1 MAAFAELPDI
11 SDISKETPVEI
22 MAYKIYEY
30 WKIYKWP
37 SLLFTINVQ
46 KIMKPILMTAGSK
59 PSMPREILPSETYK
73 DFLSYFSKNYKN
85 YPDEF
90 IKELFIGAFEEN
102 NISGVI
108 RIVANQHDYDL
119 VDKASKEAV
128 YIDSE
133 LLDALRG
140 LNNIEPLIFEEGL
153 RIRGTIAKN
162 ATISNTIIILL
173 NKKRLEPVVPVVP
186 VTNRKR
192 KRNNK
197 NNKNNTKRRLAWQA
211 GTRKK
216 HRRSKT
222 SGRIKDR

>member
-1 MAAFAELPDI
+1 MAAFAGPPEGLEITKEMPVKDI
-11 SDISKETPVEI
+11 AD
-22 MAYKIYEY
+22 KIYEY

-37 SLLFTINVQ
+37 SLLFNINVQ

-59 PSMPREILPSETYK
+59 PSKPLEILPSEIYK

-119 VDKASKEAV
+119 VDKATKEVV

-133 LLDALRG
+133 LLDALRE

-173 NKKRLEPVVPVVP
+173 NKKRLEPVIPVVP

-192 KRNNK
+192 KRNN
-197 NNKNNTKRRLAWQA
+197 NPPTKRRIAWQA
-211 GTRKK
+211 GTRK
-216 HRRSKT
+216 RRTKSKAT
-222 SGRIKDR
+222 RRRR

>member
-1 MAAFAELPDI
+1 MASFAGPPSGLE
-11 SDISKETPVEI
+11 ISKDMPVNE
-22 MAYKIYEY
+22 MADRIYEY

-37 SLLFTINVQ
+37 SLLFNINVK

-59 PSMPREILPSETYK
+59 PSKPLEILPSSKYK
-73 DFLSYFSKNYKN
+73 DFLSYFSKKYKE
-85 YPDEF
+85 YPDKF
-90 IKELFIGAFEEN
+90 IKELFTGTFEEN

-119 VDKASKEAV
+119 VDNASSEVV
-128 YIDSE
+128 YIDSD
-133 LLDALRG
+133 LLEVLRG

-173 NKKRLEPVVPVVP
+173 NNKRLEPVIPVVSF
-186 VTNRKR
+186 TNRKR

-197 NNKNNTKRRLAWQA
+197 NNTKRRIAWQA
-211 GTRKK
+211 GTRKRGRK
-216 HRRSKT
+216 LKTLKKRR
-222 SGRIKDR
+222 

>member
-1 MAAFAELPDI
+1 MASFAGPPEGLEITKEMPVKDI
-11 SDISKETPVEI
+11 ANKV
-22 MAYKIYEY
+22 YEY

-37 SLLFTINVQ
+37 SLLFNINVK

-59 PSMPREILPSETYK
+59 PNRPHEILPSKTYK

-90 IKELFIGAFEEN
+90 IKELFIGTFEEN

-119 VDKASKEAV
+119 VDKATREVV
-128 YIDSE
+128 YVDSE
-133 LLDALRG
+133 LLDVLRG

-173 NKKRLEPVVPVVP
+173 NNKRLEPVVSF
-186 VTNRKR
+186 TNCKR

-197 NNKNNTKRRLAWQA
+197 NNTNRRMASQA
-211 GTRKK
+211 GTRKRGRK
-216 HRRSKT
+216 LKTLKKRHR
-222 SGRIKDR
+222 

>member
-1 MAAFAELPDI
+1 MAAFAGPSEDLEISEEMPVKDI
-11 SDISKETPVEI
+11 
-22 MAYKIYEY
+22 ANKIYEY

-37 SLLFTINVQ
+37 SLLFNINVQ

-59 PSMPREILPSETYK
+59 PSKPLEILPSEIYK

-119 VDKASKEAV
+119 VDKATKEVV
-128 YIDSE
+128 YVDSE
-133 LLDALRG
+133 LLDALRE
-140 LNNIEPLIFEEGL
+140 LNNIEPLIFKEGL

-173 NKKRLEPVVPVVP
+173 NKKRLEPVIPVVP

-192 KRNNK
+192 KRNN
-197 NNKNNTKRRLAWQA
+197 NLPTKRRLAWQA
-211 GTRKK
+211 GTRK
-216 HRRSKT
+216 RRRKSKT
-222 SGRIKDR
+222 LKKRR